1 MSSKRSVF
9 QPFLGIGCYIRM
21 CMHTCFSSFHV
32 FQSSMVEDMPYVH
45 IHTYIHTSL
54 PQRSNELETKS
65 SIDFGMYSHTYLKL
79 CVCVLLTCKSCVS
92 LTFLVWGAQMHIVL
106 GNLETQVV
114 SPGFWGIVRKRTW
127 SCVCVFMYFWLT
139 TAASVWVLQNV
150 GCVHISLR
158 ILETQVVSAGLCTV
172 VATRCETKK
181 IQDAQGRS
189 GGVGSHT

>member
-1 MSSKRSVF
+1 MCSEATRNLRLVRFTPLVGAQTLEGLKKLCRHTHAH
-9 QPFLGIGCYIRM
+9 IHYIHTYIVRQLQTTWKSTNVVKKVGFPTIPGHKTSQTLRM

-32 FQSSMVEDMPYVH
+32 FQSSMVEDMPCLTCKH

-79 CVCVLLTCKSCVS
+79 CVYILLTCKSCVS

-114 SPGFWGIVRKRTW
+114 SPGFWGIVRKRT
-127 SCVCVFMYFWLT
+127 
-139 TAASVWVLQNV
+139 
-150 GCVHISLR
+150 
-158 ILETQVVSAGLCTV
+158 
-172 VATRCETKK
+172 
-181 IQDAQGRS
+181 
-189 GGVGSHT
+189 

>member
-1 MSSKRSVF
+1 MHAYVF
-9 QPFLGIGCYIRM
+9 FFIPCISIIDGRGYAL
-21 CMHTCFSSFHV
+21 
-32 FQSSMVEDMPYVH
+32 PYVQTYTYT
-45 IHTYIHTSL
+45 HTYTHHCHNVATNWRQNSHLISA
-54 PQRSNELETKS
+54 
-65 SIDFGMYSHTYLKL
+65 SIPIPTWS
-79 CVCVLLTCKSCVS
+79 CVCVYLLLTCKSCVS

-189 GGVGSHT
+189 GRVGSHT